1 MCAWKSNLCFGNL
14 SPYLEGSARY
24 VDINVIVAV
33 AQKTLLK
40 VQWLEV
46 EAVAEL
52 LVRVLCCVETAVH
65 GDEAVRLNA
74 SGSGKVQ
81 VADLAQSVAERG
93 WPTVVG
99 RLELTCNVVDFI
111 KLSWFLCVLNICQ
124 VGNHSVSFLRPGF
137 KSYKIYLS

>member
-46 EAVAEL
+46 KAVAEL

-99 RLELTCNVVDFI
+99 RLELTCNVVE
-111 KLSWFLCVLNICQ
+111 LNICQ
-124 VGNHSVSFLRPGF
+124 VSNRSVSFLRPGF